1 MLPPLQS
8 SVMNAE
14 TIQALGN
21 QAQKAND
28 AAQGNTEDSKAGR
41 PEKPDDQKSD
51 KTLANKESQS

>member
-1 MLPPLQS
+1 
-8 SVMNAE
+8 MNAE

-21 QAQKAND
+21 QAQKVND